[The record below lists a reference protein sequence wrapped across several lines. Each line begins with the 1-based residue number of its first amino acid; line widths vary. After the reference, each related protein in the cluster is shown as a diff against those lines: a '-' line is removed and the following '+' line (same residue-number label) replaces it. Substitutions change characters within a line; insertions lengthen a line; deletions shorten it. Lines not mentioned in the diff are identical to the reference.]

1 MFTEVISPKESLAAL
16 ITHLRLESRVDDRV
30 PRQVFVALEGLSTD
44 RTAVGPVLAM
54 TQLVS
59 VQVFLALQPGTAN
72 VTDKTP
78 LYLVGG
84 QVRLQ
89 QILVRVCSMTLR
101 TEVKARAISRRY
113 YPNVPL
119 SGLSSIMR
127 CCCLHKVQELIRLGQ
142 NQVGIHTATITQNN
156 TSLYIIY

>member
-1 MFTEVISPKESLAAL
+1 M
-16 ITHLRLESRVDDRV
+16 

-59 VQVFLALQPGTAN
+59 VQVFLALQPSAAN
-72 VTDKTP
+72 VADKTP

-89 QILVRVCSMTLR
+89 QILVRVCSMTLG
-101 TEVKARAISRRY
+101 TEVKARAISGRY
-113 YPNVPL
+113 YSDISL

-127 CCCLHKVQELIRLGQ
+127 CCRLHKVQELIRLGQ
-142 NQVGIHTATITQNN
+142 NQVIQTYSYNNVHKTI
-156 TSLYIIY
+156 SLHFIY